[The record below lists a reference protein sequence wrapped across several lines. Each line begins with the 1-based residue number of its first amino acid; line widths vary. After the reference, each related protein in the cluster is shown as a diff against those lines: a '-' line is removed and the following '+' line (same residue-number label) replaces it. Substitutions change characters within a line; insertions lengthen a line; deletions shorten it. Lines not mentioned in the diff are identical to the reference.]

1 MAADDESLTAPH
13 RRLGYEILPISQKDL
28 ATTQT
33 SVPLILPN
41 DFQYDS
47 TSGKLVKQAGVK
59 RTHLVVVDEALELL
73 QDITDPVSVLGICG
87 PSRSGKSYVLSRM
100 AGAHDAFELGNKMN
114 CQTLGIWMG
123 TKVLRNREK
132 GFTTILIDS
141 EGTDASD
148 AAHVGILVI
157 TVLLTTQLIYNTK
170 NVPKKKDL
178 EELKALI
185 HVTGKILA
193 KENEEVADDMGEHRR
208 MFPNFMWL
216 LRDVYLKCV
225 HPDTGEEMSATDYVK
240 TVVFRNDSQETSQE
254 RIGRVISLAFRYVEA
269 FTLPAPG
276 LGEVLIHPV

>member
-1 MAADDESLTAPH
+1 
-13 RRLGYEILPISQKDL
+13 
-28 ATTQT
+28 
-33 SVPLILPN
+33 
-41 DFQYDS
+41 
-47 TSGKLVKQAGVK
+47 
-59 RTHLVVVDEALELL
+59 
-73 QDITDPVSVLGICG
+73 
-87 PSRSGKSYVLSRM
+87 M

-276 LGEVLIHPV
+276 LGEVLLDIAANADDIDPEFNARMDNFIEYILFSLECQRGMTVGSKITGGDALALRKPNKEKHTQLTHPAHSQLLGSLRCWLRTSGSYDS